1 MGVAVKALIGC
12 ARALVAFEALQS
24 VGRAVL
30 DDVGVAAM
38 RARTGIVVVRLYHGD
53 GLAVT
58 HQCLQGTCQL
68 LALVVRELLQAV
80 NHSAS
85 LDDVA

>member
-1 MGVAVKALIGC
+1 
-12 ARALVAFEALQS
+12 
-24 VGRAVL
+24 
-30 DDVGVAAM
+30 M
-38 RARTGIVVVRLYHGD
+38 RARTGIVVVRLCHGD